1 MIDDDSPLNWDR
13 LSDASR
19 IVSFVSRS
27 VSDMLPFATHEWA
40 GEGSAVKRPAG
51 DLEGQ
56 YTSNSASCSPRL
68 NSLAAMACIIC
79 LAACI
84 CGTARMWLE

>member
-1 MIDDDSPLNWDR
+1 MNRFSISDPSAYQRILLRLNED
-13 LSDASR
+13 LSLLS
-19 IVSFVSRS
+19 
-27 VSDMLPFATHEWA
+27 EWA

-68 NSLAAMACIIC
+68 NSLAVMACIIC